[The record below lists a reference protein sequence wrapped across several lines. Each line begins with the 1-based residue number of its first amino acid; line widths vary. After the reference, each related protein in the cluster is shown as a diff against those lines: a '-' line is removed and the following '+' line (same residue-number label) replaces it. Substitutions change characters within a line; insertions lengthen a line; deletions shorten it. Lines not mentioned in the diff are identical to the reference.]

1 MSNSTTYSNVQ
12 GRRQSDD
19 DEGEERMPPMRQTL
33 VVRPEPFVT
42 FEATRQ
48 QSITSFYI
56 SDAIGDPQQYAGM
69 IHRIRTAPPQDI
81 IYMHMNTPGGR
92 LDTGVQ
98 IINAMKDSEARIVA
112 VLDSKAHSLGTLLF
126 LAADE
131 FVIHENCMFMIHNY
145 SGGVAGKGNEQAS
158 ELEATMKWFKKL
170 AKKYYIPFLSKKEL
184 KAVLNGKDMWMD
196 SDEIKK
202 RLRNMVKIQLEQ
214 AEAEEAISKAA
225 KNDEVLVNGVL
236 PESPHEVQVPTQ
248 PAIAIP
254 VAPRKRAPRRR
265 KTDEKTA
272 DVEVEVVEKPAKSA
286 PKSKP
291 KK

>member
-1 MSNSTTYSNVQ
+1 MSNSMTYSNVQ

-48 QSITSFYI
+48 QCITSFYI

-81 IYMHMNTPGGR
+81 IYMHMNTTGGR

-112 VLDSKAHSLGTLLF
+112 VLDSKAYSLGTLLF

-214 AEAEEAISKAA
+214 AEANEAISKA
-225 KNDEVLVNGVL
+225 KSSEVLVDGVL
-236 PESPHEVQVPTQ
+236 PESPNEVQVPTQ
-248 PAIAIP
+248 PVTAVP
-254 VAPRKRAPRRR
+254 APRKRAPRRR
-265 KTDEKTA
+265 KSDKTTDVEI
-272 DVEVEVVEKPAKSA
+272 EVEVVEKPTKPA